1 MIKTALTMNISPQDS
16 QTTSYLANGTHLG
29 LLSSANQNIHVQ
41 TCHRPLQLIAAIK
54 ADDSETGSLLAH
66 QRQQINAW
74 QSFLPVLS
82 HRGCLELNSLL
93 LQYRLH
99 PNLVICYDETWLQGW
114 IPVECGF
121 YLLRQG
127 ELRRL
132 RPATLRDTTLSE
144 IYHETHHYY
153 ALQINP
159 DDYFFMLPPDLLP
172 YFSAGEAAGLLL
184 GLRQLPAKMSD
195 LVHTARQRGYQD
207 ESTWLAI
214 QVLRLEEDQKPDS
227 VSFNLGQTLKN
238 WLLRLRTD
246 SGTKVAEE
254 SISESTAPADEQAA
268 SDSDSARQSA
278 YWPPTKANRRFWILI
293 AAIAVLLIVVPTW
306 FLLRSAGKDKTA
318 GTTLTGLPS
327 STTTA
332 ETTIPAA
339 ITTSEAPTTTESQ
352 IILTVAARQL
362 NLRDKPSRDGQL
374 LKTLAA
380 GEQLI
385 QLAEPQD
392 DWVQVKTMDGLTG
405 YVYYKYIQSPETTS

>member
-54 ADDSETGSLLAH
+54 ADDTDTGSMLAH
-66 QRQQINAW
+66 QRQQISAW

-93 LQYRLH
+93 LQYHLH
-99 PNLVICYDETWLQGW
+99 PNLVICYDETWFQGW
-114 IPVECGF
+114 IPAESGL
-121 YLLRQG
+121 YLLRQS

-132 RPATLRDTTLSE
+132 RPATSRETALSE
-144 IYHETHHYY
+144 LYGETHHYY

-159 DDYFFMLPPDLLP
+159 DDYFFILPPELLP
-172 YFSAGEAAGLLL
+172 YFSAGEAADLLL

-207 ESTWLAI
+207 EATWLAI

-227 VSFNLGQTLKN
+227 VSFNVGQTIKN
-238 WLLRLRTD
+238 WLLRFRTD

-254 SISESTAPADEQAA
+254 SISESTAPADEHTV
-268 SDSDSARQSA
+268 SGNDSAHQAA

-293 AAIAVLLIVVPTW
+293 AIVAVLLILLPVWV
-306 FLLRSAGKDKTA
+306 LLRSPGKDKT
-318 GTTLTGLPS
+318 GNTLTSSSS
-327 STTTA
+327 STTSA
-332 ETTIPAA
+332 ETTQ
-339 ITTSEAPTTTESQ
+339 APTVTTTAAPTPTESQ
-352 IILTVAARQL
+352 IILTVSARQL

-385 QLAEPQD
+385 QLAEPKD

-405 YVYYKYIQSPETTS
+405 YVYYKYIQSPETTP